1 MPKPEK
7 RVLLILEGLLMKQFT
22 LIIIFCF
29 LFVIGCESTTS
40 RPSGQGYIF
49 EICEGRVLILDNVNE
64 SDFGKGWK
72 DIFEDYTG
80 NAIWL
85 NTTSKYKVGQEVRYW
100 VGGDVNNS
108 FPAEAG
114 AKKIEIIKDKE

>member
-1 MPKPEK
+1 M
-7 RVLLILEGLLMKQFT
+7 
-22 LIIIFCF
+22 LIIVV
-29 LFVIGCESTTS
+29 VIIALLGCESPTS
-40 RPSGQGYIF
+40 KPFGQGYIF
-49 EICEGRVLILDNVNE
+49 EISEGRVLILDNAKE
-64 SDFGKGWK
+64 SEFGKGWK
-72 DIFEDYTG
+72 DIFKDYTG

-85 NTTSKYKVGQEVRYW
+85 KTSTSKYKVGQEVRYW